1 MKENFPD
8 IYQNLEIETTNNKS
22 NNKIVE
28 EIKLSKIY
36 QLVRLRNI
44 ELMIVVRKVKGKVG

>member
-1 MKENFPD
+1 MLCQLL
-8 IYQNLEIETTNNKS
+8 I